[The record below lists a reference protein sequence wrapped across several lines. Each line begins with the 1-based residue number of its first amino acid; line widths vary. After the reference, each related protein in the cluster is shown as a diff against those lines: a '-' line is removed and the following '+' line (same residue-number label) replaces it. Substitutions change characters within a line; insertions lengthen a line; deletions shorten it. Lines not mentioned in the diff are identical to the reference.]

1 MYFPI
6 GRNVPCPYEKIM
18 AKIRILPDRVANQIA
33 AGEVVERPAAVVK
46 ELIENSIDAGAQ
58 KIEIEF
64 RNGGKSYLRV
74 EDDGCGMNPDQALL
88 CLERHATSK
97 IRKASDLDEIQT
109 FGFRGEALPSISSV
123 SRFTL
128 RTRTEENSEGNEIL
142 INGGKMIHVKE
153 CGMPVGTRIEVAYLF
168 NSVPGRRKF
177 LKTEVTESSHII
189 HLAKLYALAHP
200 GITFSLIDGSRTLF
214 RSPAC
219 EDLLD
224 RVREIFGKSL
234 AECLAPI
241 EIESGGMNLGGL
253 LGKPG
258 YSRPT
263 RKEMLFYVNRR
274 PVESKT
280 MSYALLEAYHTYAPK
295 GRFPP
300 AVLFLSLD
308 SSLVDVNIHPAKR
321 ELRFREEI
329 KVRGFLIDSI
339 LHAIK
344 QISGEKMVES
354 KAIELERDS
363 HSGQMVPKI
372 DDRLL
377 DRYKPVHSPHPIPGV
392 ADLKPELD
400 FSNKVKTKT
409 LSDEKSPADF
419 GQGGFAEKS
428 DPRPVVGL
436 RGDMNVTWRLI
447 DRSHGNMALFST
459 PQGVVVLHSRSAYE
473 RIRFEELED
482 SFVNTGKASSQ
493 SLLLSDSLELD
504 GAESAYLQKCIPQ
517 LGEIGF
523 AIEEFGRNFF
533 RMQACPTWLEPEKA
547 HTFLRDFL
555 EIASDSGGESKIEIY
570 VKEAMVRQ
578 ATKNIGSH
586 ESFSEDEII
595 RLSNQLLAC
604 RNPYTCPQ
612 GRPIYYEL
620 PLRDFENRF
629 QRKL

>member
-1 MYFPI
+1 M
-6 GRNVPCPYEKIM
+6 VM
-18 AKIRILPDRVANQIA
+18 SKIRILPDRVANQIA
-33 AGEVVERPAAVVK
+33 AGEVVERPAAVAK
-46 ELIENSIDAGAQ
+46 ELIENSIDAGAN

-74 EDDGCGMNPDQALL
+74 EDDGVGMDPDQALL

-128 RTRTEENSEGNEIL
+128 RSRAKNSSEGNEIL

-153 CGMPVGTRIEVAYLF
+153 CGMPQGTRIEVAHLF

-200 GITFSLIDGSRTLF
+200 QITFSLIEGARTLF

-219 EDLLD
+219 ENLID

-234 AECLAPI
+234 SECLAPI
-241 EIESGGMNLGGL
+241 EVQAEGMNLGGL

-300 AVLFLSLD
+300 AVLFLTID

-321 ELRFREEI
+321 ELRFREDM
-329 KVRGFLIDSI
+329 KVRGFLIESI
-339 LHAIK
+339 LQSIQELSGKRSREIK
-344 QISGEKMVES
+344 K
-354 KAIELERDS
+354 IELEKDS
-363 HSGQMVPKI
+363 LSGRMVPKI
-372 DDRLL
+372 DDRIFEKF
-377 DRYKPVHSPHPIPGV
+377 KPSSFPQSSHIVES
-392 ADLKPELD
+392 KPEFEFLPD
-400 FSNKVKTKT
+400 ALASNPSIKKTSGIEDRADTNSKEPVK
-409 LSDEKSPADF
+409 
-419 GQGGFAEKS
+419 
-428 DPRPVVGL
+428 PVVGL
-436 RGDMNVTWRLI
+436 RGDPNVTWRLV
-447 DRSHGNMALFST
+447 DHSHGSMALFIT
-459 PQGVVVLHSRSAYE
+459 THGVVVFHCRSAYE
-473 RIRFEELED
+473 RIRFEALED
-482 SFVNTGKASSQ
+482 SFEKNQKVGSQ
-493 SLLLSDSLELD
+493 SLLLSESIELD
-504 GAESAYLQKCIPQ
+504 GVESAFLQKSLPQ
-517 LGEIGF
+517 LVEIGF
-523 AIEEFGRNFF
+523 VIEEFGRNFF
-533 RMQACPTWLEPEKA
+533 RLEACPTWLDPEKA
-547 HTFLRDFL
+547 VSYLRDFL
-555 EIASDSGGESKIEIY
+555 EIASESGGESKIVMY
-570 VKEAMVRQ
+570 AKEAMIKQ
-578 ATKNIGSH
+578 ATKNPGAK
-586 ESFSEDEII
+586 ETFSENEIV
-595 RLSNQLLAC
+595 RMANQLLSC

-620 PLRDFENRF
+620 PVRDFETRF
-629 QRKL
+629 RRKI

>member
-1 MYFPI
+1 
-6 GRNVPCPYEKIM
+6 M
-18 AKIRILPDRVANQIA
+18 AQIRILPDRVANQIA

-74 EDDGCGMNPDQALL
+74 EDDGYGMNPDQALL

-128 RTRTEENSEGNEIL
+128 RTRSKDSSEGNEIL

-153 CGMPVGTRIEVAYLF
+153 CGMPQGTRIEVAHLF

-200 GITFSLIDGSRTLF
+200 QITFSLIEGARTLF

-234 AECLAPI
+234 SECLAPI
-241 EIESGGMNLGGL
+241 EVKTEGMNLGGL

-300 AVLFLSLD
+300 AILFLTID

-321 ELRFREEI
+321 ELRFREEM
-329 KVRGFLIDSI
+329 KVRSFLIESI
-339 LHAIK
+339 LKSIRE
-344 QISGEKMVES
+344 ISGEISTEIKE
-354 KAIELERDS
+354 IELEKDS
-363 HSGQMVPKI
+363 ISGQMVPKI

-377 DRYKPVHSPHPIPGV
+377 ERFKPSQLPQNTQVFDQNPVLEFSSNTREINSPVPKNSSG
-392 ADLKPELD
+392 D
-400 FSNKVKTKT
+400 FSKEYSTK
-409 LSDEKSPADF
+409 LPIK
-419 GQGGFAEKS
+419 
-428 DPRPVVGL
+428 PVVGL
-436 RGDMNVTWRLI
+436 RGDVNVTWRLV
-447 DRSHGNMALFST
+447 DHSHGEMAIFIT
-459 PQGVVVLHSRSAYE
+459 PQGLVVFHCRSAYE

-482 SFVNTGKASSQ
+482 SFKKNKKVESQ
-493 SLLLSDSLELD
+493 SLLLSESIELD
-504 GAESAYLQKCIPQ
+504 GVESGFLQKSLPQ
-517 LGEIGF
+517 LSEIGF
-523 AIEEFGRNFF
+523 VIEEFGRNFF
-533 RMQACPTWLEPEKA
+533 RLEACPTWLDPEKA
-547 HTFLRDFL
+547 ISYLRDFL
-555 EIASDSGGESKIEIY
+555 EIASDAGGESKIEIY
-570 VKEAMVRQ
+570 AKEAMIKQ
-578 ATKNIGSH
+578 ATKNLGVKG
-586 ESFSEDEII
+586 SFSENEII
-595 RLSNQLLAC
+595 RLANQLLSC

-620 PLRDFENRF
+620 PIRDFESRF
-629 QRKL
+629 RRKI

>member
-1 MYFPI
+1 
-6 GRNVPCPYEKIM
+6 M

-74 EDDGCGMNPDQALL
+74 EDDGYGMNPDQALL

-128 RTRTEENSEGNEIL
+128 RTRAEDSSEGNEIL

-153 CGMPVGTRIEVAYLF
+153 CGMPQGTRIEVAHLF

-200 GITFSLIDGSRTLF
+200 RITFSLIEGARTLF

-234 AECLAPI
+234 SECLAPI
-241 EIESGGMNLGGL
+241 EVKADGMNLGGL

-300 AVLFLSLD
+300 AVLFLTID

-321 ELRFREEI
+321 ELRFREEM
-329 KVRGFLIDSI
+329 KVRGFLIESI
-339 LHAIK
+339 LKSIRE
-344 QISGEKMVES
+344 ISGELSTEIKE
-354 KAIELERDS
+354 IELEKDS
-363 HSGQMVPKI
+363 ISGQMVPKI
-372 DDRLL
+372 EDRLL
-377 DRYKPVHSPHPIPGV
+377 ERFKPSKLHQNTRVV
-392 ADLKPELD
+392 KPKSEFD
-400 FSNKVKTKT
+400 FSSEISETSTQIKKTSEDNLTNEYSANLPVK
-409 LSDEKSPADF
+409 
-419 GQGGFAEKS
+419 
-428 DPRPVVGL
+428 PVVGL
-436 RGDMNVTWRLI
+436 RGDINVTWRLV
-447 DRSHGNMALFST
+447 DHSHGDMALFMT
-459 PQGVVVLHSRSAYE
+459 HQGVVIFHCRAAYE

-482 SFVNTGKASSQ
+482 SFEKNKKGASQ
-493 SLLLSDSLELD
+493 SLLLSESIELN
-504 GAESAYLQKCIPQ
+504 GVESGFLQKSLPQ
-517 LGEIGF
+517 LTEIGF
-523 AIEEFGRNFF
+523 IIDEFGRNFF
-533 RMQACPTWLEPEKA
+533 RLEACPTWLDPEKA
-547 HTFLRDFL
+547 TSYLRDFL
-555 EIASDSGGESKIEIY
+555 EIASDSGGESKTEIHA
-570 VKEAMVRQ
+570 KEAMIKQ
-578 ATKNIGSH
+578 ATKNLGVKS
-586 ESFSEDEII
+586 SFSENEII
-595 RLSNQLLAC
+595 RLSNQLLSC

-620 PLRDFENRF
+620 PIRDFENRF
-629 QRKL
+629 RRKI

>member
-1 MYFPI
+1 
-6 GRNVPCPYEKIM
+6 M
-18 AKIRILPDRVANQIA
+18 AQIRILPDRVANQIA

-74 EDDGCGMNPDQALL
+74 EDDGYGMNPDQALL

-128 RTRTEENSEGNEIL
+128 RTRSKDSSEGNEIL

-153 CGMPVGTRIEVAYLF
+153 CGMPQGTRIEVAHLF

-200 GITFSLIDGSRTLF
+200 QITFSLIEGARTLF

-234 AECLAPI
+234 SECLAPI
-241 EIESGGMNLGGL
+241 EVKTEGMNLGGL

-300 AVLFLSLD
+300 AILFLTID

-321 ELRFREEI
+321 ELRFREEM
-329 KVRGFLIDSI
+329 KVRSFLIESI
-339 LHAIK
+339 LKSIRE
-344 QISGEKMVES
+344 ISGEISTEIKE
-354 KAIELERDS
+354 IELEKDS
-363 HSGQMVPKI
+363 ISGQMVPKI

-377 DRYKPVHSPHPIPGV
+377 ERFKPSQLPQNTQVFDQNPVLEFSSNTREINSPVPKNSSG
-392 ADLKPELD
+392 D
-400 FSNKVKTKT
+400 FSKEYSAKLPIK
-409 LSDEKSPADF
+409 
-419 GQGGFAEKS
+419 
-428 DPRPVVGL
+428 PVVGL
-436 RGDMNVTWRLI
+436 RGDVNVTWRLV
-447 DRSHGNMALFST
+447 DHSHGEMAIFIT
-459 PQGVVVLHSRSAYE
+459 PQGLVVFHCRSAYE

-482 SFVNTGKASSQ
+482 SFQKNKKVESQ
-493 SLLLSDSLELD
+493 SLLLSESIELD
-504 GAESAYLQKCIPQ
+504 GVESGFLQKSLPQ
-517 LGEIGF
+517 LSEIGF
-523 AIEEFGRNFF
+523 VIEEFGRNFF
-533 RMQACPTWLEPEKA
+533 RLEACPTWLDPEKA
-547 HTFLRDFL
+547 ISYLRDFL
-555 EIASDSGGESKIEIY
+555 EIASDAGGESKIEIY
-570 VKEAMVRQ
+570 AKEAMIKQ
-578 ATKNIGSH
+578 ATKNLGVKG
-586 ESFSEDEII
+586 SFSENEII
-595 RLSNQLLAC
+595 RLANQLLSC

-620 PLRDFENRF
+620 PIRDFESRF
-629 QRKL
+629 RRKI

>member
-1 MYFPI
+1 
-6 GRNVPCPYEKIM
+6 M

-74 EDDGCGMNPDQALL
+74 EDDGYGMNPDQALL

-128 RTRTEENSEGNEIL
+128 RTRAEDSSEGNEIL

-153 CGMPVGTRIEVAYLF
+153 CGMPQGTRIEVAHLF

-200 GITFSLIDGSRTLF
+200 RITFSLIEGARTLF

-234 AECLAPI
+234 SECLAPI
-241 EIESGGMNLGGL
+241 EVKADGMNLGGL

-300 AVLFLSLD
+300 AVLFLTID

-321 ELRFREEI
+321 ELRFREEM
-329 KVRGFLIDSI
+329 KVRGFLIESI
-339 LHAIK
+339 LKSIRE
-344 QISGEKMVES
+344 ISGELSTEIKE
-354 KAIELERDS
+354 IELEKDS
-363 HSGQMVPKI
+363 ISGQMVPKI
-372 DDRLL
+372 EDRLL
-377 DRYKPVHSPHPIPGV
+377 ERFKPSKLHQNTRVV
-392 ADLKPELD
+392 KPKSEFD
-400 FSNKVKTKT
+400 FSSEISETSTQIKKTSEDNLTNEYSANLPVK
-409 LSDEKSPADF
+409 
-419 GQGGFAEKS
+419 
-428 DPRPVVGL
+428 PVVGL
-436 RGDMNVTWRLI
+436 RGDINVTWRLV
-447 DRSHGNMALFST
+447 DHSHGDMALFMT
-459 PQGVVVLHSRSAYE
+459 HQGVVVFHCRAAYE

-482 SFVNTGKASSQ
+482 SFEKNKKGASQ
-493 SLLLSDSLELD
+493 SLLLSESIELN
-504 GAESAYLQKCIPQ
+504 GVESGFLQKSLPQ
-517 LGEIGF
+517 LTEIGF
-523 AIEEFGRNFF
+523 IIDEFGRNFF
-533 RMQACPTWLEPEKA
+533 RLEACPTWLDPEKA
-547 HTFLRDFL
+547 TSYLRDFL
-555 EIASDSGGESKIEIY
+555 EIASDSGGESKTEIHA
-570 VKEAMVRQ
+570 KEAMIKQ
-578 ATKNIGSH
+578 ATKNLGVKS
-586 ESFSEDEII
+586 SFSESEII
-595 RLSNQLLAC
+595 RVSNQLLLC

-620 PLRDFENRF
+620 PIRDFENRF
-629 QRKL
+629 RRKI

>member
-1 MYFPI
+1 M
-6 GRNVPCPYEKIM
+6 E
-18 AKIRILPDRVANQIA
+18 KIRILPDRVANQIA

-74 EDDGCGMNPDQALL
+74 EDDGFGMTPDQALL

-128 RTRTEENSEGNEIL
+128 RTRTEESPEGNEIL

-153 CGMPVGTRIEVAYLF
+153 CGMPKGTRIEVAHLF

-177 LKTEVTESSHII
+177 LKTENTESSHII
-189 HLAKLYALAHP
+189 HLSKLYALAHP
-200 GITFSLIDGSRTLF
+200 GITFSLIEGTRTLF

-219 EDLLD
+219 ESLID

-234 AECLAPI
+234 SECLAPI
-241 EIESGGMNLGGL
+241 EVESEGMHLGGL

-300 AVLFLSLD
+300 AVLFLNID
-308 SSLVDVNIHPAKR
+308 SSLVDINIHPAKR
-321 ELRFREEI
+321 ELRFREEM
-329 KVRGFLIDSI
+329 KVRTFLIESI
-339 LHAIK
+339 LKSIK
-344 QISGEKMVES
+344 EISGEIIPQEQKIAFE
-354 KAIELERDS
+354 KDS
-363 HSGQMVPKI
+363 ISGEIVPKI
-372 DDRLL
+372 DDQILERF
-377 DRYKPVHSPHPIPGV
+377 KPTDSSQAFRKG
-392 ADLKPELD
+392 DKMPELNLSTIRSITD
-400 FSNKVKTKT
+400 PIGQQKQADILPDKV
-409 LSDEKSPADF
+409 SPPTHPS
-419 GQGGFAEKS
+419 K
-428 DPRPVVGL
+428 VVGL
-436 RGDMNVTWRLI
+436 RDEVHATWRLI
-447 DRSHGNMALFST
+447 DHSHGDMALFIT
-459 PQGVVVLHSRSAYE
+459 PQGVVVFHCRAAYE

-482 SFVNTGKASSQ
+482 SFVIKEKTSSQ
-493 SLLLSDSLELD
+493 SLLFSESIELN
-504 GAESAYLQKCIPQ
+504 GAESGFLQECLPK
-517 LGEIGF
+517 LSEIGF
-523 AIEEFGRNFF
+523 VIEEFGRNFF
-533 RMQACPTWLEPEKA
+533 RMEACPTWLDPEKA
-547 HTFLRDFL
+547 IFYLRDFL
-555 EIASDSGGESKIEIY
+555 EIANESGGTKKVESY
-570 VKEAMVRQ
+570 AKEAMIKQ
-578 ATKNIGSH
+578 ATKNLGSAD
-586 ESFSEDEII
+586 SYSENEII
-595 RLSNQLLAC
+595 RLANQLLSC

-620 PLRDFENRF
+620 PIRDFENRF
-629 QRKL
+629 RRKL